1 MTEERT
7 KPTMP
12 EVELPEPSD
21 SGDGRIDILEP
32 DSGGVADLE
41 ENPGRDAGS
50 DEDIHEE
57 LERLRGERDELR
69 DRVMRALAE
78 AENVRKRGER
88 DRREA
93 ERYGGSR
100 LARDVLPVHDNL
112 ARALEAATQE
122 QRELSSGLIEG
133 VELTMRE
140 LLNVFKKHGIERVAP
155 ERGDRFDPQLHQA
168 IFEAPLPET
177 KAGDIIEIT
186 EVGFTLHD
194 RLLRPAKVGVSS
206 SPAAPT
212 TPEPEAESEPTH

>member
-1 MTEERT
+1 MKVEEI

-12 EVELPEPSD
+12 EVDLPKPPD
-21 SGDGRIDILEP
+21 AGDDQIDILEA
-32 DSGGVADLE
+32 GLE
-41 ENPGRDAGS
+41 EGIEGDDSPQ
-50 DEDIHEE
+50 DELEE
-57 LERLRGERDELR
+57 LRAERDDLQ

-100 LARDVLPVHDNL
+100 LARDILPVHDNL
-112 ARALEAATQE
+112 ARALSSATQE
-122 QRELSSGLIEG
+122 QRDVSSGLIEG

-155 ERGDRFDPQLHQA
+155 EPGERFNPQLHQA
-168 IFEAPLPET
+168 IFEAPVPDTE
-177 KAGDIIEIT
+177 AGDIIEVT
-186 EVGFTLHD
+186 EVGFMLND

-206 SPAAPT
+206 TPKPSASPET
-212 TPEPEAESEPTH
+212 KSDSDPEP

>member
-1 MTEERT
+1 VTSGST
-7 KPTMP
+7 FLNPIQGKVPTW
-12 EVELPEPSD
+12 
-21 SGDGRIDILEP
+21 RI
-32 DSGGVADLE
+32 
-41 ENPGRDAGS
+41 NPGKDVGS
-50 DEDIHEE
+50 DRDIDEE

-100 LARDVLPVHDNL
+100 LARDILPVHDNL
-112 ARALEAATQE
+112 ARALEAATQD
-122 QRELSSGLIEG
+122 QRESSPGLIEG

-177 KAGDIIEIT
+177 RAGDIIEIT

-206 SPAAPT
+206 TPVAPT
-212 TPEPEAESEPTH
+212 TPEPEPEPEPTH

>member
-1 MTEERT
+1 MTEVQM

-12 EVELPEPSD
+12 EVELPEPPEP
-21 SGDGRIDILEP
+21 GEEQIDILEAEHE
-32 DSGGVADLE
+32 DGTEADDVL
-41 ENPGRDAGS
+41 R
-50 DEDIHEE
+50 EE
-57 LERLRGERDELR
+57 LEQLRAERDELK

-78 AENVRKRGER
+78 AENVRKRGDR

-112 ARALEAATQE
+112 ARALSAASQE
-122 QRELSSGLIEG
+122 QREAPSGLIEG

-140 LLNVFKKHGIERVAP
+140 LLSVFKKHGIERVAP

-206 SPAAPT
+206 TPA
-212 TPEPEAESEPTH
+212 TPSISETEPESK